1 MTSAIEEV
9 YIEDLTPD
17 KCTVCGIHGNRK
29 NGSFWTQ
36 VFVPHWKDGAMRDP
50 GSSFLMFQF
59 TQLKKQKQKQKTGE
73 EITWAW
79 VWREIIVIWR
89 EGNRLTVWVMSHLR

>member
-1 MTSAIEEV
+1 
-9 YIEDLTPD
+9 
-17 KCTVCGIHGNRK
+17 
-29 NGSFWTQ
+29 
-36 VFVPHWKDGAMRDP
+36 MRDP

-79 VWREIIVIWR
+79 VWREIVVI
-89 EGNRLTVWVMSHLR
+89 